1 MWESDYKESW
11 APKNWFFRTVVL
23 EKTLENPLDGR
34 EIQPVN
40 PEGNQSWLFIG
51 RTDAEAEV
59 PILWSPDVKKWL
71 MEKTL
76 MLGKIEG
83 RKRRGWQR
91 MKWLYSIIDLM
102 DMSLS
107 KHRELL
113 MEGKPGML
121 QGYRVRHARLN
132 WTEFSQSV
140 SRVQPTTI
148 LSILYIKYMHVLYS
162 ISM

>member
-91 MKWLYSIIDLM
+91 MKWLYGIIDLM

-107 KHRELL
+107 KHREVL

-121 QGYRVRHARLN
+121 QGSQSQTWQTELN
-132 WTEFSQSV
+132 WIQPVCFQS
-140 SRVQPTTI
+140 STYNYFIYTI
-148 LSILYIKYMHVLYS
+148 Y
-162 ISM
+162 